1 VKLDVPEFTKDFK
14 LRQGVWIHGRTVD
27 DRTREPV
34 TGPVQYLA
42 YIDNPELK
50 KSYPGIF
57 RSGLIYER
65 RSDENGRFAIAVPP
79 GKGVLTFT
87 ADDHTRFR
95 RGVGGNTLTGPSQ
108 EMPGGAKVFQTA
120 PLILM
125 PSSFHI
131 VREINIP
138 APAVRGQIEGAPP
151 PQEIT
156 LPLTSGVDVVGTIVD
171 PDGKPLAGAVY
182 VVDRSRVH
190 ALDIPFTDA
199 LKTIWTWTLVTLRS
213 GDSTGI
219 EKLERQKIRVD
230 WRRDYPMTPNPKCWS
245 HQPLRFLR
253 RGVGLGI
260 PLDSAIRLSERNCC
274 EAQWAAEQPR

>member
-1 VKLDVPEFTKDFK
+1 MKLDVPEFTKDFK
-14 LRQGVWIHGRTVD
+14 LRQGVWIRGRTID

-79 GKGVLTFT
+79 GKGVITFT

-95 RGVGGNTLTGPSQ
+95 RGVGAETLTGPSQ

-138 APAVRGQIEGAPP
+138 STSASGKVATSNSPRQGEGAPP
-151 PQEIT
+151 LPEIT
-156 LPLTSGVDVVGTIVD
+156 LPLSSGVDVVGKIVD
-171 PDGKPLAGAVY
+171 PGGKPLAGAVY
-182 VVDRSRVH
+182 SGSVLWSSWISAQADTFRVEGYYADQPRELFFYQPDQNLAGYFKLTGGAAERFDDQIATGRSRSRP
-190 ALDIPFTDA
+190 AC
-199 LKTIWTWTLVTLRS
+199 R
-213 GDSTGI
+213 
-219 EKLERQKIRVD
+219 
-230 WRRDYPMTPNPKCWS
+230 
-245 HQPLRFLR
+245 
-253 RGVGLGI
+253 
-260 PLDSAIRLSERNCC
+260 
-274 EAQWAAEQPR
+274 